1 LFRSPSDARLLVGL
15 RACAALAA
23 AIVALIGAFVVVE
36 ALPALGAVGVL
47 RFFTDAS
54 WHPAGGAAAGR
65 FNLLPMLIGSLLAT
79 AGAIGLAAPIGLA
92 SALFCQFYA
101 PPALATVYRRL
112 LELLAGIPSVVYGFW
127 GLVVLAPAIRA
138 WQPPGQSLLAGTVIL
153 AIMVLPTI
161 ALLAEAGLRGVPRA
175 YLHSAAALGLSRW
188 ATIRGV
194 AVPAARGA
202 IVTAVVLATGRA
214 FGETMA
220 VLMVS
225 GNVVQVP
232 GSVFDPVR
240 VLTANIALELGY
252 ALAHHRSALFVSG
265 LMLMAVTVLAV
276 GLAHRLAA
284 DERHA

>member
-1 LFRSPSDARLLVGL
+1 LFQWRSDARLLWGL
-15 RACAALAA
+15 RACAAVAA
-23 AIVALIGAFVVVE
+23 AVVVLIAAFVVVE
-36 ALPALGAVGVL
+36 SAPAIQSVGL
-47 RFFTDAS
+47 RRFFTDPS

-65 FNLLPMLIGSLLAT
+65 FNLLPMLAGSLLAT
-79 AGAIGLAAPIGLA
+79 GGAIALAAPIGLA

-101 PPALATVYRRL
+101 PTTLAMFYRRL

-138 WQPPGQSLLAGTVIL
+138 WQPPGQSLLAGMIIL

-161 ALLAEAGLRGVPRA
+161 ALLAEAGLRSVPRA
-175 YLHSAAALGLSRW
+175 YLHGAAALGLSRW

-194 AVPAARGA
+194 AVPAARRA
-202 IVTAVVLATGRA
+202 IVTAVLLATGRA

-240 VLTANIALELGY
+240 VLTANVALELGY
-252 ALAHHRSALFVSG
+252 AHAHHRSALFVSG
-265 LMLMAVTVLAV
+265 LMLMTVTVVVVA
-276 GLAHRLAA
+276 LAHRIAA
-284 DERHA
+284 PEDDA